1 MYKNL
6 IDWDDQQHLPQG
18 WNDDVNAHIFKYYP
32 FYPRISKKTYQPELY
47 NEQYCHLK
55 ISFNEFINDSRQYG
69 IDECVILGTVKHQ
82 HVMTVKII
90 YIHSTPYAYEY
101 VTTIIDDESMFTTQ
115 GNEYSKDSLLEY
127 IAFQFEDYEQLW
139 YDIETASRIYKNRTL
154 CMQYNKNYRQQMI
167 KQYIDDIINVPPIV
181 DMNTFIIYYSFY
193 LFILYHAFMFKPNDN
208 ITDIMV
214 QFVELIELGLPKNV
228 KEMQL
233 LMKPYDIKKSIQFD
247 EVTNKIIFNI

>member
-6 IDWDDQQHLPQG
+6 INLDDQQHLPQG

-32 FYPRISKKTYQPELY
+32 FYPRISKRTYQPELY
-47 NEQYCHLK
+47 HEQYCRLK
-55 ISFNEFINDSRQYG
+55 ISFNEFINDSRQHG
-69 IDECVILGTVKHQ
+69 IDECVILGTVQHQ

-90 YIHSTPYAYEY
+90 YIHFTSFSYEY
-101 VTTIIDDESMFTTQ
+101 ITTIMDDESMFTTQ
-115 GNEYSKDSLLEY
+115 GNEYSKDSLLDY

-139 YDIETASRIYKNRTL
+139 YDIETAARIYKNRTL
-154 CMQYNKNYRQQMI
+154 CMQYNKNYRNQMI
-167 KQYIDDIINVPPIV
+167 KQYIHDITNVPPIV
-181 DMNTFIIYYSFY
+181 DINTFIIYYSFY

-214 QFVELIELGLPKNV
+214 QYVELVELGLPENV